1 MQSCRGKRQLWI
13 WSLILMYFAGLASW
27 RWRVVAKGFG
37 VKTNKRTLSF
47 HAFAEDLVVFEV
59 VSKGERQR
67 QTGIESWAK
76 ESSEGRRASYR
87 SAKPLS

>member
-1 MQSCRGKRQLWI
+1 
-13 WSLILMYFAGLASW
+13 MYFAGIASC

-59 VSKGERQR
+59 VTIESKGERER
-67 QTGIESWAK
+67 QTGIERARL
-76 ESSEGRRASYR
+76 GRVAREEEQVIEV
-87 SAKPLS
+87 